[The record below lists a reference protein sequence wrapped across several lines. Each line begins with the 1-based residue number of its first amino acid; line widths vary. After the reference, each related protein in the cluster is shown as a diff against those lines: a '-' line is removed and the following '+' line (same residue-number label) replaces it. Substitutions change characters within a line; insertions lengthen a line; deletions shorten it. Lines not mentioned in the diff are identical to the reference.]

1 MDLSIKRLLQQKTIW
16 LWLVIGITTLLCGMF
31 LKLTFETFF
40 EGLSGDPELSK
51 IDKAV
56 ILFIANFRYP
66 AITMIAVDITSL
78 GSTTVLSILAIFIFI
93 LALMKKDHISACHI
107 IVGSLG
113 AGALTELL
121 KNLFER
127 ARPDIVP
134 SLVDV
139 HGFSYPSGHSLASA
153 AIYFTL
159 AIIAFRYFSEYKNRS
174 ILFLSSGLIVFL
186 IGLSRI
192 YLGVHYPSDVV
203 AGIAIGTAWAFLL
216 GFAFMIYSA
225 KKDLQLH
232 KTGSIVK

>member
-1 MDLSIKRLLQQKTIW
+1 MDLSIKRLLKQKTIW
-16 LWLVIGITTLLCGMF
+16 LWLVTGVTTLLFGIF
-31 LKLTFETFF
+31 LKLTFETLF
-40 EGLSGDPELSK
+40 EGVNGDPELNK
-51 IDKAV
+51 VDKAV

-66 AITMIAVDITSL
+66 SITMSAMDITSL
-78 GSTTVLSILAIFIFI
+78 GSTTVLTILSIFIFI
-93 LALMKKDHISACHI
+93 LAMMKKDRISACHI
-107 IVGSLG
+107 IIGSLG
-113 AGALTELL
+113 AGVLTKLL

-159 AIIAFRYFSEYKNRS
+159 AIIAFRYFSEFKKRA
-174 ILFLSSGLIVFL
+174 ILFLGSTTIVFL

-216 GFAFMIYSA
+216 GAGIMIFRNKNDSH
-225 KKDLQLH
+225 LL
-232 KTGSIVK
+232 KTES